1 MGQFV
6 WQVLGTAMMV
16 LGVLLVLIAGIGI
29 LRMPDLYTR
38 MSASTKAST
47 LGLGLILLG
56 TAVTFGSFGIASRAV
71 ATIVFVMLTAPVSA
85 HLMGRAAYTN
95 GVKPWEGTRL
105 DELAGQYDEENQ
117 VLHANP
123 QIMRRDQTVVEAGR
137 QSEE

>member
-1 MGQFV
+1 MWHAV
-6 WQVLGTAMMV
+6 WQLMGIVMMV
-16 LGVLLVLIAGIGI
+16 LGVLLILIAGIGI

-56 TAVTFGSFGIASRAV
+56 TAVTFGSFGITTRAV

-95 GVKPWEGTRL
+95 GVKLWEGTRH

-123 QIMRRDQTVVEAGR
+123 DVRA
-137 QSEE
+137 

>member
-1 MGQFV
+1 MWHAV
-6 WQVLGTAMMV
+6 WQLTGIVMMV
-16 LGVLLVLIAGIGI
+16 LGVLLILIAGIGI

-56 TAVTFGSFGIASRAV
+56 TAVTFGSFGIASRAL

-95 GVKPWEGTRL
+95 GVKLWEGTQH

-117 VLHANP
+117 VLRTNP
-123 QIMRRDQTVVEAGR
+123 DVRA
-137 QSEE
+137 